1 MKLQIQEQNLRFRID
16 ENELA
21 TLLSEEVL
29 VNTLRLP
36 DGEPFVQSLSL
47 VKTETAAL
55 ETRALN
61 WCLNLPKAVVEA
73 YVERLPC
80 RDALSFTLGNANSLP
95 LTVQFEV
102 DVRDSVKKRGRNR
115 KTP

>member
-21 TLLSEEVL
+21 TLLKDGRL
-29 VNTLRLP
+29 ANTLHLP
-36 DGEPFVQSLSL
+36 NGGSFTQSLSL
-47 VKTETAAL
+47 VKAETAAL
-55 ETRALN
+55 ETNTLN
-61 WCLNLPKAVVEA
+61 WCLNLPKAFVEA

-80 RDALSFTLGNANSLP
+80 RDALSFTLGSTDSMP

-102 DVRDSVKKRGRNR
+102 DVRDSVKKRGRSR
-115 KTP
+115 KSG